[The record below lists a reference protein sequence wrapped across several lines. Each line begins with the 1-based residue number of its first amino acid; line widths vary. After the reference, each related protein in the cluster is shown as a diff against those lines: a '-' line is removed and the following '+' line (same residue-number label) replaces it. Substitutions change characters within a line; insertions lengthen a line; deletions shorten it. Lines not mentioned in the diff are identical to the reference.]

1 MNTMKALML
10 AAATVLSLGAGVA
23 MAQGEMPSSGEG
35 AYFSQRHQ
43 AAPQSSS
50 DDTDRLQSG
59 SSDVAP
65 THSGAT
71 QIPNWQT
78 LPNFTDPG

>member
-1 MNTMKALML
+1 MNTMKTLML
-10 AAATVLSLGAGVA
+10 AAATVLSLGTGAGVA
-23 MAQGEMPSSGEG
+23 MAQGEMPSSAEG
-35 AYFSQRHQ
+35 AYFSQQHQ
-43 AAPQSSS
+43 AAPQTSES
-50 DDTDRLQSG
+50 DRLQSG

-71 QIPNWQT
+71 RTPNWQT

>member
-1 MNTMKALML
+1 MNTMKMLML
-10 AAATVLSLGAGVA
+10 AAATVLSIGTGVA
-23 MAQGEMPSSGEG
+23 MAQGEMPSSAEG
-35 AYFSQRHQ
+35 AFYSQQHQ
-43 AAPQSSS
+43 VAPQTKN
-50 DDTDRLQSG
+50 DADRVQSG

-65 THSGAT
+65 THPGST

>member
-1 MNTMKALML
+1 MNTTKTLML
-10 AAATVLSLGAGVA
+10 AAATLLSLGAGVA
-23 MAQGEMPSSGEG
+23 MAQGEMPSSAEG
-35 AYFSQRHQ
+35 AYFSQQHQ
-43 AAPQSSS
+43 AAPQTTSN
-50 DDTDRLQSG
+50 DTDRLQSG

-65 THSGAT
+65 AHSGTT